1 MTNVTPSDATAGDP
15 ARFSENDVPLCLIA
29 QRRRDPI
36 LSMLVIPAYLGILV
50 LDLVLF
56 DIQAHGLPQFTVGL
70 WIAVVSLLVIALFGI
85 RRWRRAEEVRAKDW
99 LACERCRGD
108 LREVPSPGTCPR
120 CNRPFDAYE
129 TTRRWRRV
137 HDQPNG
143 ERNPHLR
150 FEPGLVTQDVLEVMR
165 ESCPAVLGAG
175 LRDPFGVWAEARLA
189 LDPARKVAARI
200 PGKPVR
206 LTRAILFDKQ
216 PGRNWALAMHQDRTI
231 AVAGRVEGVRGFG
244 AWSQKDGVWHVE
256 APVWLLQQMI
266 TVRLHL
272 DDADEANGCMLTG
285 DVPFDDHLP
294 HKLDD
299 GTLAEMALRARP
311 LVVRAGDAVVMNPLV
326 PHASGR
332 NTSNRHR
339 RVLHM
344 EFAAENPGQ
353 GLRWRDEAEILGQS
367 SSMS

>member
-1 MTNVTPSDATAGDP
+1 M
-15 ARFSENDVPLCLIA
+15 CLRA
-29 QRRRDPI
+29 QRRRDTF
-36 LSMLVIPAYLGILV
+36 LVFLLIPAYIGILLLDFV
-50 LDLVLF
+50 LYKV
-56 DIQAHGLPQFTVGL
+56 QAHGLPRFVVGL
-70 WIAVVSLLVIALFGI
+70 WVAVAALLGMALFGV
-85 RRWRRAEEVRAKDW
+85 RRWRRADEVRAKDW
-99 LACERCRGD
+99 LACEQCRGD

-120 CNRPFDAYE
+120 CNRPFAAYE

-137 HDQPNG
+137 HDQPHG

-150 FEPGLVTQDVLEVMR
+150 VEPGLVTQDVLEVMR
-165 ESCPAVLGAG
+165 DSCPSVLGAG

-189 LDPARKVAARI
+189 LDPARKVAARF
-200 PGKPVR
+200 PGQPVR
-206 LTRAILFDKQ
+206 LTRAILFDKP

-231 AVAGRVEGVRGFG
+231 AVARRIEGVRGFG

-256 APVWLLQQMI
+256 APVWLLQQMV

-285 DVPFDDHLP
+285 DVPVDDLLL

-299 GTLAEMALRARP
+299 RSLAQMALRARP

-332 NTSNRHR
+332 NTTNRHR

-344 EFAAENPGQ
+344 EFAAEQPGQ
-353 GLRWRDEAEILGQS
+353 GLRWRDEAEILGGQS